1 MTWGSGEGVGS
12 CGFMGTELHFEEVK
26 FLEMM
31 VVVAAPG
38 LHT

>member
-1 MTWGSGEGVGS
+1 MGS
-12 CGFMGTELHFEEVK
+12 CGSMGTELHFEKVK

>member
-1 MTWGSGEGVGS
+1 MGEGVGS